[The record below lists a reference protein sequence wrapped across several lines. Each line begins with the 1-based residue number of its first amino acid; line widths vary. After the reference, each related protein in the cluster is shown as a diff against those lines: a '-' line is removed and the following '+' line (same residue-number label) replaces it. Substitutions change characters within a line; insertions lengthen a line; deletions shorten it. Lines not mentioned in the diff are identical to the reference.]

1 MRSIRTVIF
10 ANGELADPTS
20 ARAAIQPTDIIVA
33 ADGGA
38 KHCRTLGVVPHI
50 LIGDFDS
57 LAPADLAALEAAGT
71 RIVRHPARKDQTDLE
86 LALDFA
92 LAEGASDIVILGGL
106 GGRWDQTL
114 ANVLLLVRSGDFS
127 RLTTDPK
134 GVLRKVVT
142 TNVRIRL
149 LDGAQEISLVRGPS
163 EFTLS
168 GNAGDTVSLIPIG
181 GDAHGITTSGLE
193 YPLHDET
200 LIFGSTRGI
209 SNVMMERE
217 ATVSLVEG
225 LLICTVIRQNTTTNL
240 GRFA

>member
-1 MRSIRTVIF
+1 MLRSTRVIIF
-10 ANGELADPTS
+10 ANGELADLQS
-20 ARAAIQPTDIIVA
+20 ARAVIQPTDTLVA

-38 KHCRTLGVVPHI
+38 KHCHTLGVVPHI

-71 RIVRHPARKDQTDLE
+71 RILRHPARKDQTDLE

-106 GGRWDQTL
+106 GGRWDQTF
-114 ANVLLLVRSGDFS
+114 ANLLLLVRSNGFS
-127 RLTTDPK
+127 RAAEAA
-134 GVLRKVVT
+134 T
-142 TNVRIRL
+142 TNARVHL
-149 LDGAQEISLVRGPS
+149 LDGAQEISLLRGPG
-163 EFTLS
+163 ELTLS

-181 GDAHGITTSGLE
+181 GDAHGITTSGLD
-193 YPLHDET
+193 YPLRGET
-200 LIFGSTRGI
+200 LNFGSTRGV

-217 ATVSLVEG
+217 TTVSLVEG